1 MAIIDS
7 TAAFAERARRFGLP
21 DDIIQS
27 LTDANVGSFG
37 SFAFVAV
44 FNPAALDDAP
54 LSTAIENII
63 GTAPTAAQMAFF
75 RRLHFEAH
83 ALTIADA
90 RIRVEQSEDAVPRRL
105 PGPERAARY
114 ESQKTRLTGLVW
126 SLTLEPSHR
135 LLDRVQQQVE
145 DNTAAHVS
153 LDHCTCRQQELAGV
167 KKNSEIKIDPI
178 TGLIR
183 IGEKEAE
190 DWANTSSDH
199 NLRLAFRR
207 RALAYDQSNLATYE
221 IMEEWTEKLFDCLND
236 IVPSGFSAPTR
247 DRILSADRQLF
258 SKVTEFCRT
267 GVVPVLLLG
276 HLTRPVESAIRAFE
290 NHPSVTFYLLP
301 FPSSRQPTVP
311 GPSGVPSQAS
321 DQQVMS
327 RSKRKREAQKLK
339 AAAAPR
345 LPPPAPHPK
354 SAPRPPKGKGKGKGK
369 GELPAPLVGC
379 WRQVK
384 GEKACIF
391 FNLGT
396 CENPERPGET
406 CRQGI
411 HLCMVPQCGGLH
423 AAVLCPL
430 RVGTSQ

>member
-7 TAAFAERARRFGLP
+7 VAAFAERARRFGLS
-21 DDIIQS
+21 DTVIQS
-27 LTDANVGSFG
+27 LTAANVGSFG

-44 FNPAALDDAP
+44 FNPAAVDDTP
-54 LSTAIENII
+54 LSNALENII
-63 GTAPTAAQMAFF
+63 GSTPTVTEMAFF
-75 RRLHFEAH
+75 RRLHFESH
-83 ALTIADA
+83 ALTVADA
-90 RIRVEQSEDAVPRRL
+90 RVRVEQSEESVPRRL

-135 LLDRVQQQVE
+135 LLDRVQQQIE
-145 DNTAAHVS
+145 DNTAAYVS
-153 LDHCTCRQQELAGV
+153 LDHCTSRQQELAGV
-167 KKNSEIKIDPI
+167 KKNAEIKIDPI

-183 IGEKEAE
+183 VGEKQVE
-190 DWANTSSDH
+190 DWANTSTDH

-221 IMEEWTEKLFDCLND
+221 IMEAWTEKLFDCLND
-236 IVPSGFSAPTR
+236 MVPTGFSATTR
-247 DRILSADRQLF
+247 ERILSADRQLF
-258 SKVTEFCRT
+258 SKVTEHCRS
-267 GVVPVLLLG
+267 GVVAVLLLG
-276 HLTRPVESAIRAFE
+276 RLTRPVEAAVSALQ
-290 NHPSVTFYLLP
+290 NHPSVSFFLLP
-301 FPSSRQPTVP
+301 VPLGKQQAADKAPSTSTPSDPQAPT
-311 GPSGVPSQAS
+311 
-321 DQQVMS
+321 
-327 RSKRKREAQKLK
+327 RSKRKRDAHRLK
-339 AAAAPR
+339 AATAPSF
-345 LPPPAPHPK
+345 PPPAPYSK
-354 SAPRPPKGKGKGKGK
+354 AAARPPKGKGKGKGK
-369 GELPAPLVGC
+369 GDLPAPLISC

-423 AAVLCPL
+423 PAVLCPL
-430 RVGTSQ
+430 KVGRSQ